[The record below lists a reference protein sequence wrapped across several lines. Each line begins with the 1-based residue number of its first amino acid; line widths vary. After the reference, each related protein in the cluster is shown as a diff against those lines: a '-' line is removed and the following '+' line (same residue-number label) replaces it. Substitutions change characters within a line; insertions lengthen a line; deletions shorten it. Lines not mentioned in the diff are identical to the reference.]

1 MIRFVRI
8 FLLVLIIIGIG
19 LLFTQSF
26 WVPKVVEAILAPE
39 SQPTVIQRPGASLA
53 CDQQAIKQDILS
65 TSTQDL
71 SPTYLESLQ
80 GGCYDLNINI
90 SNKISDLFPANS
102 PVDVECNV
110 SNGEVYYA
118 ALFHGGVYGN
128 TTLGEFFVMV
138 NKITLSTLL
147 NQNGN
152 AQDAT
157 VGDILGYSAEEP
169 EQFVTFFNIASGT
182 LLYAT
187 GWSASTT
194 FTGPDSWYTNAE
206 GSALSAA
213 DTTTCNL
220 GACKHLWKLSP
231 APLAIYIQTTNDS
244 LYILNENPADY
255 RDYSLERLN
264 LSSGAII
271 WSIPNI
277 YSFTF
282 NTDRSAIYAGKSDGT
297 LIKIDPETGTQL
309 ASTNAPLNP
318 APISALGGVS
328 YAWCGGFLYTTVD
341 NGPESDIYIFKVNP
355 DLTSVTRWISKKTKA
370 EI

>member
-26 WVPKVVEAILAPE
+26 WVPMVVEAILAHE
-39 SQPTVIQRPGASLA
+39 SQPTAIQPSGASLA
-53 CDQQAIKQDILS
+53 CDQQATRQDFLS
-65 TSTQDL
+65 TSTQAL
-71 SPTYLESLQ
+71 SPTYLEILQ
-80 GGCYDLNINI
+80 GGCDRNI

-102 PVDVECNV
+102 PVDVECIV

-128 TTLGEFFVMV
+128 TTLGKFFVMV

-147 NQNGN
+147 NQNRN
-152 AQDAT
+152 AQSIRNLN
-157 VGDILGYSAEEP
+157 VGDGLGYSVDEP

-187 GWSASTT
+187 EWSASTT
-194 FTGPDSWYTNAE
+194 FTGQDSWYTNTQ
-206 GSALSAA
+206 GSALSAV
-213 DTTTCNL
+213 DTTACNL

-231 APLAIYIQTTNDS
+231 APLAINIQTANNS
-244 LYILNENPADY
+244 LYILDENSEGY
-255 RDYSLERLN
+255 NSLEKLD
-264 LSSGAII
+264 LSSGAVV

-277 YSFTF
+277 DSFTF
-282 NTDRSAIYAGKSDGT
+282 NTDRSAIYAGESDGT
-297 LIKIDPETGTQL
+297 LIKIDPETGKQL

-318 APISALGGVS
+318 APLALGDAL
-328 YAWCGGFLYTTVD
+328 YAWCGGFLYITVD
-341 NGPESDIYIFKVNP
+341 NGLDSDTYIFKVNP
-355 DLTSVTRWISKKTKA
+355 DLTSVTRSVSKSTKA
-370 EI
+370 KI